1 MPLFLYIF
9 TGFQAESLLRFT
21 RRFAFLSL
29 AFLCFVWL
37 NMLTTKAK
45 EDTEMTRFEKDMQ
58 EALTGNAT
66 MVLKSRKAEIERL
79 TKEGKACKNSFRRQC
94 LAQEVARLTREYDAI
109 DETI

>member
-1 MPLFLYIF
+1 
-9 TGFQAESLLRFT
+9 
-21 RRFAFLSL
+21 
-29 AFLCFVWL
+29 
-37 NMLTTKAK
+37 
-45 EDTEMTRFEKDMQ
+45 
-58 EALTGNAT
+58 